1 MAATSET
8 GMSPR
13 ARGVTL
19 LAGAVLLAVALVTAS
34 LARGGLD
41 RGRADLANPCRPR
54 TPPAASGTAGTIER
68 VALNGLDGAACH
80 LRVSRERLV
89 VGLAS
94 SAGRRHLFGSGRAQN
109 ARVEEAVRSGLRRA
123 IDDAA
128 RRGEIDGLELQLLR
142 TATDHLPI
150 AELLRGVQALS

>member
-1 MAATSET
+1 
-8 GMSPR
+8 MSPR
-13 ARGVTL
+13 LRGR
-19 LAGAVLLAVALVTAS
+19 VLLVVALLLTVALVAAS

-54 TPPAASGTAGTIER
+54 APLPATGSAGTIER
-68 VALNGLDGAACH
+68 VVLNGLDGAACH

-94 SAGRRHLFGSGRAQN
+94 ASGRRHLFGSGRAQDD
-109 ARVEEAVRSGLRRA
+109 RVEEAVRSGLRRA

-128 RRGEIDGLELQLLR
+128 RRGELDGLDLQLLR
-142 TATDHLPI
+142 AATDHLPI
-150 AELLRGVQALS
+150 AELMRGVQALS